1 MLAKEECK
9 EALDYLFD
17 NALDN
22 DYMSI
27 LDSKMY
33 DILEQLID
41 EHFDNSPL
49 KFEELKPNMWVWDNV
64 EKEYIQLIYHD
75 YGYSQEWLYIQA
87 GNPYETE
94 FIFEEN
100 RFYRKMVE

>member
-49 KFEELKPNMWVWDNV
+49 KFEELKPNMWVWDN
-64 EKEYIQLIYHD
+64 KHKFYGKIYSFREMLNICIPECLPVSTD
-75 YGYSQEWLYIQA
+75 RGLES
-87 GNPYETE
+87 
-94 FIFEEN
+94 
-100 RFYRKMVE
+100 